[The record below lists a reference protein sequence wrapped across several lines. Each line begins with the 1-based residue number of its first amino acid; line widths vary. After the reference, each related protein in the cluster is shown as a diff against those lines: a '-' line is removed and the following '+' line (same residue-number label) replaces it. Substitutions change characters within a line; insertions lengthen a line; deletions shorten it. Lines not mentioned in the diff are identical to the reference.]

1 MEKVTKFHGIIPPVS
16 TILHHDEQIDKN
28 GMGNLIDFLI
38 HSKVD
43 GLFFLGSGGE
53 FSQMSVELRKEVAEF
68 AIQYVNGR
76 VPVLIGTGCP
86 STKETVSLSLHAK
99 ENGADGIVVVN
110 PYYSHLSE
118 DNLFQHYAEIAQ
130 NVDIPILLYNYP
142 ELTGQDLSPE
152 FVLKLVE
159 THPNVIGIKDTVVAM
174 SHTRELILK
183 VKQRHPGFAVFSGY
197 DDHLLNTLSLGGDG
211 SIPATSNFAPE
222 LSVGIYHA
230 FKQGNYEKAI
240 ELHRKLAFLPL
251 LYKLDT
257 PFVGVVKEAIC
268 LRGIEVSTAVLAPAR
283 TLCDEKK
290 EKVKSLLNQ
299 VLDHSG
305 NSFNI

>member
-16 TILHHDEQIDKN
+16 TILHQDGQIDEN

-86 STKETVSLSLHAK
+86 STKETISLSLHAK

-110 PYYSHLSE
+110 PYYSHLTE

-159 THPNVIGIKDTVVAM
+159 THPNVIGIKDTVVAV

-183 VKQRHPGFAVFSGY
+183 VK
-197 DDHLLNTLSLGGDG
+197 
-211 SIPATSNFAPE
+211 
-222 LSVGIYHA
+222 
-230 FKQGNYEKAI
+230 
-240 ELHRKLAFLPL
+240 
-251 LYKLDT
+251 
-257 PFVGVVKEAIC
+257 
-268 LRGIEVSTAVLAPAR
+268 
-283 TLCDEKK
+283 
-290 EKVKSLLNQ
+290 
-299 VLDHSG
+299 
-305 NSFNI
+305 